1 MSKKYIAIYNSL
13 KEAIR
18 NGTYQDGQKLPAEHT
33 LMEKFQV
40 SRQTIRLSLDML
52 RQDGLIRSNRGSGTY
67 VHIAPPK
74 LHTKRIAVIAFTIT
88 QSDFPFML
96 SGMEA
101 VFSANGYT
109 TMVYSTHDNVVT
121 ERQILT
127 RLCEDPV
134 DGILLTAV
142 ESHLC
147 CANLHLIQRLQQMGT
162 KIVFFGMR
170 YNDPELADIPYVT
183 MDDYDAIYQITRGLL
198 SEGHTHLGG
207 LFTTVAS
214 NHLSRLEAVRQA
226 VLDADCLYQRKYCL
240 LMNDLKGVSRV
251 LPEEKTAMIRNCDLL
266 ICTAGMMGPIVLDL
280 LRNDPEH
287 TVRTVVIFD
296 EVEYQPCKGVRVLV
310 YKGADIN
317 YGQICA
323 KKMLRLIDGHQETS
337 TYYPW
342 TLKQAPEIP

>member
-1 MSKKYIAIYNSL
+1 MSKKYITIYHAL
-13 KEAIR
+13 KEAIL
-18 NGTYQDGQKLPAEHT
+18 NGTYPDGQKLPAEHT
-33 LMEKFQV
+33 LMEQFGV

-52 RQDGLIRSNRGSGTY
+52 RQDGLIRSSRGSGTY

-74 LHTKRIAVIAFTIT
+74 LNTKRIAVIAFTIT

-101 VFSANGYT
+101 VFSANDYT
-109 TMVYSTHDNVVT
+109 TMVYSTQNSVVT

-142 ESHLC
+142 ESHLG
-147 CANLHLIQRLQQMGT
+147 CANLHLIQRLRQMGT

-170 YNDPELADIPYVT
+170 YNDPELADIPCVT

-198 SEGHTHLGG
+198 AEGHTHVGG

-214 NHLSRLEAVRQA
+214 NHLSRLTAVRQA
-226 VLDADCLYQRKYCL
+226 ILDADCRYDQRYCL
-240 LMNDLKGVSRV
+240 LMNDLQGIIRV

-266 ICTAGMMGPIVLDL
+266 ICTCGMMGPMVLEL

-296 EVEYQPCKGVRVLV
+296 EVDYRPCKGVRVLV
-310 YKGADIN
+310 YKGADIT

-323 KKMLRLIDGHQETS
+323 NKMLRMIGGNQETS

-342 TLKQAPEIP
+342 TLK